1 MAQFTLVRHGGYAV
15 AGDPALED
23 AVEAIEITD
32 AQVYTVKR
40 AGGRVFATLAEAV
53 AAEATAGVSGYFSSL
68 RIAGAE
74 IHVPAGKIQG

>member
-1 MAQFTLVRHGGYAV
+1 MSHFTLVRHGGYAV
-15 AGDPALED
+15 AGDPALES

-53 AAEATAGVSGYFSSL
+53 AEVGGGGTSGYFSSL

-74 IHVPAGKIQG
+74 IHVPAGKA

>member
-1 MAQFTLVRHGGYAV
+1 MSQCTLVRHGGYAI
-15 AGDPALED
+15 AGDPALES

-40 AGGRVFATLAEAV
+40 AGGRVFSTLAEAV
-53 AAEATAGVSGYFSSL
+53 AGEARAGASGYFSSL

-74 IHVPAGKIQG
+74 IHVPVD

>member
-1 MAQFTLVRHGGYAV
+1 MGQFTLVRHRGYAV
-15 AGDPALED
+15 AGDPALES

-40 AGGRVFATLAEAV
+40 AGGRVFTTLAEAV
-53 AAEATAGVSGYFSSL
+53 AAEALAGTVGYFSSL

-74 IHVPAGKIQG
+74 IHVPPEKT